1 MSAFTQC
8 PLRRSQIDA
17 GPQTNADP
25 NTGNNVASA
34 VTTAQRIRAESPKN
48 QKETPARMPCA
59 APTAIP
65 PYRLAI
71 KVSPIPVKRLGKL
84 CQTLAEQDVN
94 IIAYQQFPHEK
105 GKGSVRLVV
114 DNPDKT
120 KTTLDRQSADYSE
133 TEVAKVMLTN
143 RPGELARVASRLGDQ
158 GININYGYCGAEPSA
173 SASFLILGVGEAG
186 KVVKLLEQAAAAGG
200 KA

>member
-1 MSAFTQC
+1 MPIIKEFT
-8 PLRRSQIDA
+8 
-17 GPQTNADP
+17 
-25 NTGNNVASA
+25 
-34 VTTAQRIRAESPKN
+34 IRLEDRPG
-48 QKETPARMPCA
+48 T
-59 APTAIP
+59 
-65 PYRLAI
+65 
-71 KVSPIPVKRLGKL
+71 LGKL

-105 GKGSVRLVV
+105 GKGSVRIVV

-120 KTTLDRQSADYSE
+120 KTTLDRLSADYSE

-158 GININYGYCGAEPSA
+158 GININYGYCGAESGA
-173 SASFLILGVGEAG
+173 SASFLILGVAEAG

-200 KA
+200 KT